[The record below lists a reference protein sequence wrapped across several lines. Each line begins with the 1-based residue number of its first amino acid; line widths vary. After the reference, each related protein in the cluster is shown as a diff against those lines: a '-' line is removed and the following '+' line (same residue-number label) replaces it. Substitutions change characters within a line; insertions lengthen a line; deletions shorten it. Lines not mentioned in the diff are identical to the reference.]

1 MSLFNRNNLR
11 RYLLG
16 MSMSLVIFIPTIG
29 MSNNASAA
37 TNTPSVSAALHS
49 DALNVTSRVANA
61 TSIAA
66 QLNGSSQ
73 SSDSSPVPNVNL
85 STTGAV
91 SAIASDGTSIGMKL
105 PNSAKNMQ
113 NVNGVMVTDPTASA
127 VATVTPQS
135 GGYQVAEQLSG
146 PSAPTSYSY
155 KLNLPTGYKPMIE
168 SNGFGGSIIALSNA
182 AKGVAL
188 DKTNTIG
195 FINPAWAV
203 DANGNSVPTSYM
215 VSGKTVIQTVDTS
228 AVTAWPVVA
237 DPSVSFGWVI
247 YVHWSH
253 KEVQNI
259 LIQAFF
265 AGIGTAAALA
275 CDFIS
280 VGLLIPV
287 CTFLF
292 AASTY
297 AVISQFNTAYN
308 RGGGL
313 VWEFAYNGSPVGFMY
328 VGNDWS

>member
-1 MSLFNRNNLR
+1 
-11 RYLLG
+11 
-16 MSMSLVIFIPTIG
+16 MSLVIFIPTIG

-49 DALNVTSRVANA
+49 DAVNVTSRVANA

-66 QLNGSSQ
+66 QLNGSQ

-113 NVNGVMVTDPTASA
+113 NVNGVMVTDPTAEA

-168 SNGFGGSIIALSNA
+168 TNGFGGSIVALSNA
-182 AKGVAL
+182 GNGVAL

-203 DANGNSVPTSYM
+203 DANGNSVPTRYT
-215 VSGKTVIQTVDTS
+215 VSGKTVTQTVDTS

-237 DPSVSFGWVI
+237 DPRVSFGWVI

-253 KEVQNI
+253 TEVQNI

-265 AGIGTAAALA
+265 VGIGASAALA

-313 VWEFAYNGSPVGFMY
+313 VWEFAYSGSPVGYIY
-328 VGNDWS
+328 VGDNWS